1 MATLSGIL
9 SSIEISKWISK
20 RNIPNVNGS
29 VISQFT
35 EWINGFWRVYIHI
48 YRHLRTSNFDSYIT
62 KTSVRERIC
71 LLIKY
76 IRAICSVPRSVAVV
90 RIEGTFGE
98 SSDSLWKLEK
108 SPLSSWL
115 IVEFNPALSSSS
127 TWKQPLNSKHGGVCT
142 IWHRIS
148 ILLVDCVYARALELG
163 GSSFSRTS
171 RYLLSSDSA
180 TPWNRS
186 RAARAVVRTRSDER
200 RKQRREKQGR
210 PVENSKSSLTRLPSM
225 EN

>member
-1 MATLSGIL
+1 M
-9 SSIEISKWISK
+9 
-20 RNIPNVNGS
+20 
-29 VISQFT
+29 
-35 EWINGFWRVYIHI
+35 
-48 YRHLRTSNFDSYIT
+48 
-62 KTSVRERIC
+62 
-71 LLIKY
+71 
-76 IRAICSVPRSVAVV
+76 
-90 RIEGTFGE
+90 EGTFGE

-163 GSSFSRTS
+163 GSSFSRTF

-186 RAARAVVRTRSDER
+186 RAARAIVRTRSDER

-210 PVENSKSSLTRLPSM
+210 PVENSKSSLTRLPVDGKLNQTRLDKETRICGDRGTNRMHIGTYIPLCLVRKLISCADFRFHCFNASCCFDVTSM
-225 EN
+225 YNFHNFPSNESVFFWSEAKQDDLY